1 MTTDK
6 KTQNQLLVGAIAIGL
21 ITGASTFAIANEIKT
36 PETRTVS
43 KTSTVTDTT
52 TEPKLVTKTER
63 KTYTETPAPRTVTET
78 QVARSAD
85 RSELPQNA
93 NDSSANSNTTSPEAP
108 APQPTNTAAQNSSSG
123 AAECIAKYESGGNV
137 NAVNPASGAS
147 GKWQFLDSTWQ
158 SVTGL
163 PGKAS
168 DYPESV
174 QRQAF
179 DKLWAGGA
187 GSSHW
192 VTAGK
197 CGY

>member
-6 KTQNQLLVGAIAIGL
+6 KTRNQLLAGGIAVAI
-21 ITGASTFAIANEIKT
+21 ITGAATFAGTTTLQE
-36 PETRTVS
+36 PEV
-43 KTSTVTDTT
+43 KNHTSTVTDTT

-78 QVARSAD
+78 QVARSSN

-93 NDSSANSNTTSPEAP
+93 DESSAESNTTAPEAP
-108 APQPTNTAAQNSSSG
+108 APQPTNTVAQSSSSG

-168 DYPESV
+168 DYSEAQ
-174 QRQAF
+174 QRAAF
-179 DKLWAGGA
+179 DKLWANGA
-187 GSSHW
+187 GASHW